1 MSIYTEYRATTAL
14 GIDQDGNRQ
23 RQSPDDG
30 HWRTDEQEAR
40 EIYADLVGGPSDRLT
55 ALMSRQVTPWVP
67 VNGPIAPAGNLMPA
81 YRAELWVPRTRG
93 GQPERSRVTTPK
105 ATYAAAEALKDI
117 AHHHGDRGWR
127 VYARLQ
133 SPITILEQRGAA
145 QLVMGTDGD
154 IYNLAKETP

>member
-14 GIDQDGNRQ
+14 GVDQDGTLRW
-23 RQSPDDG
+23 QSPEY
-30 HWRTDEQEAR
+30 WYWLLDEEDAR
-40 EIYADLVGGPSDRLT
+40 EVYADLVGGPDGPLV
-55 ALMSRQVTPWVP
+55 ALLSRQVTPWEP
-67 VNGPIAPAGNLMPA
+67 VDGPIAPDGDLVPV

-93 GQPERSRVTTPK
+93 GQPERSRVTIPK
-105 ATYAAAEALKDI
+105 STYEAAEALKDI

-145 QLVMGTDGD
+145 QLVPRPAGH
-154 IYNLAKETP
+154 IYNLAKEPQ

>member
-1 MSIYTEYRATTAL
+1 MTIYTEYRATTAL
-14 GIDQDGNRQ
+14 GIDQDGTLRW
-23 RQSPDDG
+23 QSPEY
-30 HWRTDEQEAR
+30 WYWLLDEEDAR
-40 EIYADLVGGPSDRLT
+40 EVYADILGFPGDRFT

-67 VNGPIAPAGNLMPA
+67 VDGPIAPAGDLMPV
-81 YRAELWVPRTRG
+81 YRAELWVSRTRG
-93 GQPERSRVTTPK
+93 GQPERSRVTIPK
-105 ATYAAAEALKDI
+105 TTFEAAEALKDI

-133 SPITILEQRGAA
+133 SPITILEQRGDA

>member
-1 MSIYTEYRATTAL
+1 MTIYTEYRAATAL
-14 GIDQDGNRQ
+14 GVDQDGTLRW
-23 RQSPDDG
+23 QSPEYG

-40 EIYADLVGGPSDRLT
+40 EIYADLVSEHDG
-55 ALMSRQVTPWVP
+55 ALVALLSRQVTEWGSVD
-67 VNGPIAPAGNLMPA
+67 GPIAPDGDLMPA

-93 GQPERSRVTTPK
+93 GQPERSRVTIPK
-105 ATYAAAEALKDI
+105 ATYAAVEAFKDL

-133 SPITILEQRGAA
+133 SPITILRQQGTP
-145 QLVMGTDGD
+145 QLVPRPAGH